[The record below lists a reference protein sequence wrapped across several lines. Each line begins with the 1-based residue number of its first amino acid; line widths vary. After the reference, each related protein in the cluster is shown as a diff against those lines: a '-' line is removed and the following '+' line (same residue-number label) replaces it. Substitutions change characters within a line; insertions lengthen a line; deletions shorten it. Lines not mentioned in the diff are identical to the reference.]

1 MISAR
6 AASWE
11 EGINVDLGLDLYTL
25 VTGLLV
31 FLVRIVDVSLGTIRT
46 ISTVQGRTRTAFLL
60 GFVEVSMWLAVI
72 AAIVNRVAEKPILG
86 IFYALG
92 FSTGNVVGILIER
105 KLAFGHNALRIFTTE
120 KGDELADA
128 MRGSGHPATCF
139 TGRGASGPV
148 TEVLL
153 ICRRRDVPE
162 ILTIMHEIVPDAFY
176 VTEAVGNVRTMRRRP
191 TMQPP
196 TGWRAVLKKK

>member
-1 MISAR
+1 MM
-6 AASWE
+6 
-11 EGINVDLGLDLYTL
+11 DLGFDLYTL
-25 VTGLLV
+25 ITGIVV

-60 GFVEVSMWLAVI
+60 GFVEVSMWLGVI
-72 AAIVNRVAEKPILG
+72 AAIVNRVAERPVLG

-105 KLAFGHNALRIFTTE
+105 RLAFGHTVLRVFAAK
-120 KGDELADA
+120 KGAELAQEVRA
-128 MRGSGHPATCF
+128 AGHPATCF
-139 TGRGASGPV
+139 EGTGAKGRV
-148 TEVLL
+148 IEVVAV
-153 ICRRRDVPE
+153 CRRRDLPE
-162 ILTIMHEIVPDAFY
+162 ILKIVGEVAPDAFY
-176 VTEAVGNVRTMRRRP
+176 VTEPVGIVRTLRSP